1 VPAVTEIGVRDAV
14 AADLASIAAVAV
26 ATGQEQE
33 WGGADAGYVTHLLTH
48 GRVVVGVSG
57 GSVVGFGA
65 TRQIGRGSGT
75 VGRGQ
80 PTPPT
85 PWRPSRASSTRAG
98 RCRPRRWPE
107 GSRSSDGRLEGD

>member
-1 VPAVTEIGVRDAV
+1 MPAVTKIVVRDAV

-48 GRVVVGVSG
+48 GRVVVGVNG

-65 TRQIGRGSGT
+65 TRQIGRGPGAVSMLCDLFAD
-75 VGRGQ
+75 
-80 PTPPT
+80 PPPT
-85 PWRPSRASSTRAG
+85 RGEPARQARRPGHGVGAG
-98 RCRPRRWPE
+98 AA
-107 GSRSSDGRLEGD
+107 